1 MRAARSVWQP
11 AGTQMSNRKS
21 NDPWADR
28 EHPVK
33 ENMAFQKKNW
43 AAQRIGWMVLL
54 LVVVLALLGLFSDGP
69 LSHARAVSAD
79 GSLQVEYQR
88 FLKHGA
94 ESDLRIIAAP
104 ASPQRE
110 ISITMDRA
118 LADSMSV
125 EYLMPQPEASS
136 GGEQGLQLT
145 YAAPEREPAIL
156 SLKIRPGSF
165 GRVRGRVSFADQSV
179 VLNQFIYP

>member
-1 MRAARSVWQP
+1 
-11 AGTQMSNRKS
+11 MSNRKS
-21 NDPWADR
+21 SDPWASRD
-28 EHPVK
+28 HPVQ

-43 AAQRIGWMVLL
+43 VAQRIGWGLL
-54 LVVVLALLGLFSDGP
+54 ALIVVLALLGLFSDGP
-69 LSHARAVSAD
+69 LSQARAVSAD

-94 ESDLRIIAAP
+94 ESDLRIIAAT
-104 ASPQRE
+104 AAPQGE

-125 EYLMPQPEASS
+125 EYLMPLPQASS
-136 GGEQGLQLT
+136 GGAQGLQLT

-156 SLKIRPGSF
+156 ALKIRPDSF